1 MMSLQGALY
10 PWRFRIVLA
19 LLALLVG
26 VIAWRIVDLQ
36 VMDQGFLKG
45 QGDARSVRHI
55 PIPAHRGLITD
66 RNGEPLAVSTPVT
79 TLWGN
84 PKELQAARARWPEL
98 AKALGQDA
106 AVLSERLQSQ
116 ASREFMYLVRGLTPE
131 QGQEILDLK
140 IPGVYAQEEFRRF
153 YPAGEV
159 AAHVVGFTDIDDR
172 GREGMEL
179 AYDEWLAGVPG
190 KRQVLKDRRG
200 RLIKDVQVTKN
211 AKPGKAM
218 ALSIDLRLQ
227 YLAHSELRNVVH
239 EYGAKAASLVMVD
252 VKTGEILAMANQPTY
267 NPNNRRNLQPA
278 AMRNRAMI
286 DVFEPGSTVKPFSIA
301 AALATG
307 KYQPD
312 SVVNTLPGWMRI
324 GRYTIRDV
332 SRGGMLSLTGILMKS
347 SNVGISKIALDIG
360 AEPVYAVMQQAGFG
374 QDTGLGFPGERVGN
388 LPNHRKWRDAETAS
402 LAYGYGLSVTAVQ
415 LAHAYAVLGNQGTNV
430 PLSLLRLDRAQDGVQ
445 VIDKQISGTVLQ
457 MLRAVVEEEGGG
469 GARAKVPGYHV
480 GGKSGTAK
488 KISGTGGYT
497 KDAYRS
503 FFAGVAPL
511 SNPRIAAV
519 VVVDE
524 PSKGQYYGGLV
535 AAPVFGKVMARALRL
550 MNVAPDNL
558 PPPAE
563 LQTAEAAKGKEG
575 AADADA
581 IESPAATRRQRRP
594 DPRADARQPQGSW
607 WRPVPGGAGA
617 AA

>member
-388 LPNHRKWRDAETAS
+388 LPNHRTWRDAETAS

-563 LQTAEAAKGKEG
+563 LQTAEAAKGK
-575 AADADA
+575 
-581 IESPAATRRQRRP
+581 
-594 DPRADARQPQGSW
+594 
-607 WRPVPGGAGA
+607 GGRS
-617 AA
+617 

>member
-98 AKALGQDA
+98 AKALRQDA

-563 LQTAEAAKGKEG
+563 LQTAEAAKGK
-575 AADADA
+575 
-581 IESPAATRRQRRP
+581 
-594 DPRADARQPQGSW
+594 
-607 WRPVPGGAGA
+607 GGRS
-617 AA
+617 

>member
-1 MMSLQGALY
+1 MRLQGALY

-19 LLALLVG
+19 LLALMVG
-26 VIAWRIVDLQ
+26 AIAWRIVDLQ
-36 VMDQGFLKG
+36 VLDQAFLKG

-66 RNGEPLAVSTPVT
+66 RHGEPLAVSTPVT

-84 PKELQAARARWPEL
+84 PREMQDAQARWDEL
-98 AKALGQDA
+98 ARALGQDA
-106 AVLSERLQSQ
+106 GVLTKRLQEQ
-116 ASREFMYLVRGLTPE
+116 AGREFIYLVRGLTPE
-131 QGQEILDLK
+131 QGQRVLDLK
-140 IPGVYAQEEFRRF
+140 VPGVYAQEEFRRF

-179 AYDEWLAGVPG
+179 AYEDWLAGVPG

-200 RLIKDVQVTKN
+200 RLIKDVQVVQN
-211 AKPGKAM
+211 AKAGKAL

-227 YLAHSELRNVVH
+227 YLAHSELRKVVQAH
-239 EYGAKAASLVMVD
+239 GAKAASLVMVD
-252 VKTGEILAMANQPTY
+252 VHTGEVLAMANQPTY

-278 AMRNRAMI
+278 AMRNRALI

-301 AALATG
+301 AALGTG
-307 KYQPD
+307 KYQPE
-312 SVVNTLPGWMRI
+312 SVINTLPGWMRI

-332 SRGGMLSLTGILMKS
+332 SRGGMLDLTGILMKS

-374 QDTGLGFPGERVGN
+374 QSTGLGFPGERVGN

-415 LAHAYAVLGNQGTNV
+415 LAHAYAVLGNEGTNV
-430 PLSLLRLDRAQDGVQ
+430 PLSLLRLDQPQVGVQ
-445 VIDKQISGTVLQ
+445 VIDRDISNKVLK
-457 MLRAVVEEEGGG
+457 MLQAVVEEEGGG
-469 GARAKVPGYHV
+469 GSRARVPGYHV

-488 KISGTGGYT
+488 KVSGTGGYT
-497 KDAYRS
+497 QDAYRA
-503 FFAGVAPL
+503 FFAGVAPV
-511 SNPRIAAV
+511 SNPRIAVV

-524 PSKGQYYGGLV
+524 PSEGGYYGGLV
-535 AAPVFGKVMARALRL
+535 AAPVFGKVAARALRL
-550 MNVAPDNL
+550 MNITPDNL
-558 PPPAE
+558 PPAAE
-563 LQTAEAAKGKEG
+563 IQTAEAAKGK
-575 AADADA
+575 
-581 IESPAATRRQRRP
+581 
-594 DPRADARQPQGSW
+594 
-607 WRPVPGGAGA
+607 GGRI
-617 AA
+617 

>member
-1 MMSLQGALY
+1 MTLQGALY
-10 PWRFRIVLA
+10 PWRFRLVLT

-26 VIAWRIVDLQ
+26 AIVWRIVDLQ

-84 PKELQAARARWPEL
+84 PKELQAAKSRWPDL

-106 AVLSERLQSQ
+106 ATLSERLRSQ
-116 ASREFMYLVRGLTPE
+116 ASREFIYLVRGLTPE
-131 QGQEILDLK
+131 QGQEVLDLK

-200 RLIKDVQVTKN
+200 RLIKDVQVVKN
-211 AKPGKAM
+211 AKAGKAM

-227 YLAHSELRNVVH
+227 YLAHSELRNVVQ

-301 AALATG
+301 AALGTG

-332 SRGGMLSLTGILMKS
+332 SRGGMLTLTGILMKS

-415 LAHAYAVLGNQGTNV
+415 LAHAYAVLGNQGSNV
-430 PLSLLRLDRAQDGVQ
+430 PLSLLRLDRTQDGVQ
-445 VIDKQISGTVLQ
+445 VIDKEISGIVLQ
-457 MLRAVVEEEGGG
+457 MLRAVVEDEGGG

-519 VVVDE
+519 IVVDE

-563 LQTAEAAKGKEG
+563 LQTAEAAKGK
-575 AADADA
+575 
-581 IESPAATRRQRRP
+581 
-594 DPRADARQPQGSW
+594 
-607 WRPVPGGAGA
+607 GGRI
-617 AA
+617 